1 MSKTIILP
9 KMAATGIRK
18 NGIVYLPYILTT
30 AFSISVFFIFSCI
43 IKNDFLENVPHAAY
57 MWMLLKIGNG
67 LLGIILVP
75 FLFYTN
81 SFLIKRRKNEIGL
94 YSILGLEKKHIAFM
108 MFMETLFIYII
119 AMVIGLITAVVFAKL
134 VFLILLNASGLP
146 VDVEF
151 TMPLSSFITTLIF
164 FGGISLLNLGT
175 NLYQVTKA
183 NPSDLLREPKKG
195 ERQPKSLFISTVLGI
210 LFLGG
215 GYWIAFVS
223 KVDGMIFLNF
233 FLAVF
238 MVVVGT
244 YFLFT
249 SGSIALLRTLR
260 KNKNYYY
267 KKANYITISGM
278 IYRMK
283 KSAASLVNICI
294 FSTMVIITLLCTVS
308 LTLGEKAA
316 IRFICPL
323 DAEYVFDS
331 SKMQDTS
338 AFETDMQR
346 LASQNNVQI
355 KDKINYNYFLI
366 DTCNNQNIFSI
377 LKSSSDMEKERLVRL
392 ISLSD
397 FNRIEGQNKKLEQDE
412 ILVYSNTEDFK
423 YSSVTLNEK
432 VYKVK
437 EEISSFHFDTKEVN
451 NYSRGRL
458 YFIIN
463 DYSNVDK
470 MAKQFNDGSDYL
482 DYEGSGTPYYSVRF
496 NMEGEI
502 SNKEAFLNALDK
514 KWTETPEFISNKNV
528 IDWGYDVKS
537 MDGGLLFLGVF
548 FGLIFTICLLLIMYY
563 KQISEGLEDKHNFDV
578 MQQVGLSDEDVKA
591 TIHRQ
596 IMLVFGLPL
605 AVAIIHTMM
614 GLRMTTK
621 LLYALNLYN
630 NKLIALSCLGIIAVF
645 AVFYVL
651 SYFLTANTYYR
662 IVKRKS

>member
-9 KMAATGIRK
+9 KMAVTGIRK
-18 NGIVYLPYILTT
+18 NGIVYFPYILTT
-30 AFSISVFFIFSCI
+30 AFSVCVFFIFSCI
-43 IKNDFLENVPHAAY
+43 INNDFLHNVPHADY
-57 MWMLLKIGNG
+57 MWILLQIGNV

-108 MFMETLFIYII
+108 MFMETILIYII
-119 AMVIGLITAVVFAKL
+119 AMAIGLITAVVFAKL
-134 VFLILLNASGLP
+134 AFLILLNASGLP

-151 TMPLSSFITTLIF
+151 TMPLNSFIVTLLF

-175 NLYQVTKA
+175 NLYQVTRA

-195 ERQPKSLFISTVLGI
+195 EKQPKSLWISTMLGI

-238 MVVVGT
+238 MVIIGT

-260 KNKNYYY
+260 SNKKFYY

-308 LTLGEKAA
+308 LTLGEKDA

-323 DAEYVFDS
+323 DAAYVFDC

-338 AFETDMQR
+338 IFDADMQR
-346 LASQNNVQI
+346 LASENNVQV
-355 KDKINYNYFLI
+355 KDKINYYYFLI
-366 DTCNNQNIFSI
+366 DTCNNQNIFST
-377 LKSSSDMEKERLVRL
+377 LSSSSDLEKERQVRL
-392 ISLSD
+392 LSLSD
-397 FNRIEGQNKKLEQDE
+397 FNRIEGQNKTLNQDE

-423 YSSVTLNEK
+423 YSSVTINEK
-432 VYKVK
+432 MYKVK

-463 DYSNVDK
+463 DYNNMK
-470 MAKQFNDGSDYL
+470 EMAKGFYDGSDYT
-482 DYEGSGTPYYSVRF
+482 DYEGSGSPYYSVRF
-496 NMEGEI
+496 NMDGEL

-514 KWTETPEFISNKNV
+514 NWSEIPGFHSSKNV

-605 AVAIIHTMM
+605 AVAILHTMM
-614 GLRMTTK
+614 GLKMTIK
-621 LLYALNLYN
+621 LLFALNLYN
-630 NKLIALSCLGIIAVF
+630 TKLISICSFGIIGVF
-645 AVFYVL
+645 TAFYVL
-651 SYFLTANTYYR
+651 SYFVTANTYYN
-662 IVKRKS
+662 IVKRKG

>member
-1 MSKTIILP
+1 MSKMIILP

-18 NGIVYLPYILTT
+18 NGIVYIPYILTT
-30 AFSISVFFIFSCI
+30 AFSACVFFIFSCI
-43 IKNDFLENVPHAAY
+43 INNDFLQNVPHAEY
-57 MWMLLKIGNG
+57 VWVLLQIGNV
-67 LLGIILVP
+67 LLGIILIP

-119 AMVIGLITAVVFAKL
+119 AMAIGLITAVVFAKL
-134 VFLILLNASGLP
+134 AFLILLNACGLP

-151 TMPLSSFITTLIF
+151 TMPLNSFIITLIF
-164 FGGISLLNLGT
+164 FGAISFLNLGT

-195 ERQPKSLFISTVLGI
+195 EKQPKSLFISTMLGI

-223 KVDGMIFLNF
+223 KVDGMIFMNF

-238 MVVVGT
+238 LVVIGT

-249 SGSIALLRTLR
+249 SGSIALLRALR
-260 KNKNYYY
+260 SNKNFYY
-267 KKANYITISGM
+267 KKANYITVSGM

-308 LTLGEKAA
+308 LTLGEKEA

-323 DAEYVFDS
+323 DASYLFDC

-338 AFETDMQR
+338 AFEADMQS
-346 LASQNNVQI
+346 LASENNVQI
-355 KDKINYNYFLI
+355 KDKIDYYYFLI

-377 LKSSSDMEKERLVRL
+377 LMNSSDMEKERQVRL
-392 ISLSD
+392 MSLSD
-397 FNRIEGQNKKLEQDE
+397 FNRIEGQNQTLEPNE

-432 VYKVK
+432 VYEVK
-437 EEISSFHFDTKEVN
+437 EEISSFHFDTKEKN

-463 DYSNVDK
+463 DYNNIK
-470 MAKQFNDGSDYL
+470 EIAERFNEGTDYP
-482 DYEGSGTPYYSVRF
+482 DYEGSGSPYYSVRF
-496 NMEGEI
+496 NMEGELG
-502 SNKEAFLNALDK
+502 NKETFLNSLDK
-514 KWTETPEFISNKNV
+514 NWSKMPGFHSSKNV

-563 KQISEGLEDKHNFDV
+563 KQISEGLEDKRNFEV

-591 TIHRQ
+591 TINRQ
-596 IMLVFGLPL
+596 IMLVFGIPL

-651 SYFLTANTYYR
+651 SYFVTANTYYN

>member
-1 MSKTIILP
+1 MSKTILLP

-18 NGIVYLPYILTT
+18 NGIVYFPYILTT
-30 AFSISVFFIFSCI
+30 AFSVCVFFIFSCI
-43 IKNDFLENVPHAAY
+43 INNDFLKNVPHADY
-57 MWMLLKIGNG
+57 VWVLLQIGNG

-119 AMVIGLITAVVFAKL
+119 AMLIGLITAVVFSKL
-134 VFLILLNASGLP
+134 VFLILLNVSGLP

-151 TMPLSSFITTLIF
+151 TMPLNSFITTLIF
-164 FGGISLLNLGT
+164 FGCISLLNLGT

-195 ERQPKSLFISTVLGI
+195 EKQPKSLWISTMLGI

-249 SGSIALLRTLR
+249 SGSIALLRMLR
-260 KNKNYYY
+260 NNKKFYY
-267 KKANYITISGM
+267 KKANYITVSGM

-308 LTLGEKAA
+308 LSLGEKEA

-323 DAEYVFDS
+323 DAAYLFDC

-338 AFETDMQR
+338 DFEADMQS
-346 LASQNNVQI
+346 LATENNVQI
-355 KDKINYNYFLI
+355 KDKIEYYYFLI

-377 LKSSSDMEKERLVRL
+377 LTNTSDMEKERQVRL
-392 ISLSD
+392 MSLSD
-397 FNRIEGQNKKLEQDE
+397 FNRIEGQNKTLEQDE
-412 ILVYSNTEDFK
+412 ILVYSNTEDIKF
-423 YSSVTLNEK
+423 SSVTLNEK
-432 VYKVK
+432 VYNVK
-437 EEISSFHFDTKEVN
+437 EEISSFHFDTKEKN

-463 DYSNVDK
+463 DYNDMEK
-470 MAKQFNDGSDYL
+470 IAKLFNDGTDYL
-482 DYEGSGTPYYSVRF
+482 DYEGSDSPYYSVKF
-496 NMEGEI
+496 NMEGEA
-502 SNKEAFLNALDK
+502 SNKEKFLNALDK
-514 KWTETPEFISNKNV
+514 NWSKMPGFHSSKNI

-563 KQISEGLEDKHNFDV
+563 KQISEGLEDKQNFDV
-578 MQQVGLSDEDVKA
+578 MQQVGLSDEDVKS
-591 TIHRQ
+591 TINRQ

-605 AVAIIHTMM
+605 VVAIIHTMM

-630 NKLIALSCLGIIAVF
+630 NKLIALSCLGIIGVF
-645 AVFYVL
+645 TVFYVL
-651 SYFLTANTYYR
+651 SYFVTANTYYN
-662 IVKRKS
+662 IVKRKG